1 MQRRIGDST
10 WFLNA
15 LPKPLSYHAALGVLP
30 GCNDTSRAW
39 IIRAKGLS
47 RQILRVTSNI
57 DAHASRR
64 HVSTALES
72 CDSAFQRL
80 IACAIVVPVAVFR
93 MRRQQSVLQLQ
104 LLSRTWLPTGQYSPV
119 ESALQSH
126 VGAALCLLV
135 RRATKSEARLSVA
148 HPPSVPSWGGK
159 KKKGISL

>member
-30 GCNDTSRAW
+30 GCNDTSRLDY
-39 IIRAKGLS
+39 RANGLS

-104 LLSRTWLPTGQYSPV
+104 LLSRTRLQTGQYSPV